1 MSVVLITGCSTGI
14 GRALAQVCA
23 AAGDRVF
30 ATMRTPAMAGDL
42 EDLDGVAVLPLD
54 VTSDASVSACVDAAL
69 RSEGRIDVIVNNAAI
84 GFPGA
89 VEDVP
94 FDQLRAVME
103 TNFFGALRVTRAVLP
118 AMRDQKS
125 GTIVMVTSLESVFTG
140 YGEGIAAASKRA
152 LEAAAEAIQMET
164 LRWGLRVQ
172 VVRPGYVATALGDK
186 WVPGSG
192 SPPGSPY
199 RDLIDRNCERA
210 LAAIRG
216 GEPALDIAREI
227 RDAYTGGTDDFYVPV
242 TNMGR
247 QVMPWRKEQDDRR
260 MLEQVEPAFEWWVK
274 GEQVPPNSMA

>member
-1 MSVVLITGCSTGI
+1 MSVVLTTGCITGI

-23 AAGDRVF
+23 EAGDRVC
-30 ATMRTPAMAGDL
+30 ATMRRPAMAGDL
-42 EDLDGVAVLPLD
+42 EDLDGVTVLPLD
-54 VTSDASVSACVDAAL
+54 VTSDESVSACVDEAL

-94 FDQLRAVME
+94 FDQIRAVME
-103 TNFFGALRVTRAVLP
+103 TNFFGALRITRAALP
-118 AMRDQKS
+118 AMRAQKS
-125 GTIVMVTSLESVFTG
+125 GTIVMVTSLGSIFTC
-140 YGEGIAAASKRA
+140 YGEGVAAASKRA

-164 LRWGLRVQ
+164 ARWGLRVQ
-172 VVRPGYVATALGDK
+172 VVRPGYVATALGEK

-210 LAAIRG
+210 VATVAG

-242 TNMGR
+242 TKMGR
-247 QVMPWRKEQDDRR
+247 QVMPWRKEQDDRQ

-274 GEQVPPNSMA
+274 GEKAPPGK